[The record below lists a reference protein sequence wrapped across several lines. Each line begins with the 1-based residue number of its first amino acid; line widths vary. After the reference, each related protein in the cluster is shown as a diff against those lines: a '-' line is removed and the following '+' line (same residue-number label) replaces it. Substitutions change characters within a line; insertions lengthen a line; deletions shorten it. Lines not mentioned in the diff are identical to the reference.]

1 MGRYTLIIFIFIIV
15 FIFSGGVDPMAKPGK
30 VGFNL
35 NSVVV
40 G

>member
-1 MGRYTLIIFIFIIV
+1 MGRYTLIIFIV

-35 NSVVV
+35 NSVAI